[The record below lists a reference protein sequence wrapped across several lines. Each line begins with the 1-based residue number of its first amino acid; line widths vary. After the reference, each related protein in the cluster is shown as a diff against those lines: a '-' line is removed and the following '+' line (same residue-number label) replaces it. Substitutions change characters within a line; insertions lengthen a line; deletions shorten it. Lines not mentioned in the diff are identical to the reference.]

1 MPELNANIPAI
12 ECLVRGN
19 FLRNQQDSHDLKFP
33 CNIFGVASLS
43 DRVPMF
49 HFLME
54 DGAIWWRMPIN
65 AFCWKEDAPELDIHD
80 QVLWNSFSPYVTVTV
95 FHSLRGMRM
104 EYLDRHRKK
113 HQGEY
118 MMTFDW
124 HSPEPNIVNP
134 GWSEN
139 PGQHKCG
146 HLIKLDDGNF
156 AIQPNN
162 RVILKDPSFTTKLGK
177 PVIQRII
184 NEHMFAVEDAD
195 RWVTEDS
202 ENYFY
207 SVSSSQNDHHEKK
220 D

>member
-1 MPELNANIPAI
+1 
-12 ECLVRGN
+12 
-19 FLRNQQDSHDLKFP
+19 
-33 CNIFGVASLS
+33 
-43 DRVPMF
+43 MF

-54 DGAIWWRMPIN
+54 DGGIWWRMPIN

-80 QVLWNSFSPYVTVTV
+80 QVLWNSFSPYITVTV

-104 EYLDRHRKK
+104 EYLDRHKKK

-124 HSPEPNIVNP
+124 HSPESNIVNT

-184 NEHMFAVEDAD
+184 NHRMYAVEDAD
-195 RWVTEDS
+195 RWVTEDN

-207 SVSSSQNDHHEKK
+207 SVEASQDIRHEKK

>member
-1 MPELNANIPAI
+1 M
-12 ECLVRGN
+12 
-19 FLRNQQDSHDLKFP
+19 DL
-33 CNIFGVASLS
+33 
-43 DRVPMF
+43 
-49 HFLME
+49 
-54 DGAIWWRMPIN
+54 
-65 AFCWKEDAPELDIHD
+65 HD
-80 QVLWNSFSPYVTVTV
+80 QVLWNSFSPYITVTT

-104 EYLDRHRKK
+104 EYSDRHKRK
-113 HQGEY
+113 HQGIY

-124 HSPEPNIVNP
+124 HWPESNATNV

-146 HLIKLDDGNF
+146 HLIKLDNGNF

-162 RVILKDPSFTTKLGK
+162 RVILKDPSFTTKLGS
-177 PVIQRII
+177 PVIERIL
-184 NEHMFAVEDAD
+184 NHQHFGVEDAD

-207 SVSSSQNDHHEKK
+207 SISSNQNDRNEKA